1 MPDYTTV
8 GVPEQLKGTILLN
21 LLRSSD
27 ADLAVVLPYI
37 RGENGERPVSVLQ
50 LRHMLRGEARE
61 LMMIRPAGREV
72 SKAAEADL
80 LREDEPEWDTR
91 IRPVC

>member
-27 ADLAVVLPYI
+27 ADLAVVLPHI
-37 RGENGERPVSVLQ
+37 RDENGERLVSVLQ
-50 LRHMLRGEARE
+50 LRHMLRREARE
-61 LMMIRPAGREV
+61 LMMIRPTGRKV
-72 SKAAEADL
+72 SEAAEADL
-80 LREDEPEWDTR
+80 LREDGPEWDTR